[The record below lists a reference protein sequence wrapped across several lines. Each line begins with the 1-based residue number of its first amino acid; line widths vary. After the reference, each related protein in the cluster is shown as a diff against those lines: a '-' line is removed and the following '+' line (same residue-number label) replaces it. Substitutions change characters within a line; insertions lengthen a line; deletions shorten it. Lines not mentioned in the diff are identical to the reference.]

1 MSTDLS
7 LVNSFSSLH
16 LPRAAAFLGV
26 LLAGEAFSSD
36 IGGDIAGPVA
46 SGFSATL
53 AERVGGRLKHR

>member
-26 LLAGEAFSSD
+26 RLAGEAFSSD
-36 IGGDIAGPVA
+36 GGGDIAGPKA
-46 SGFSATL
+46 
-53 AERVGGRLKHR
+53 